1 MVKTHLTGALKMSIT
16 TPRNRS
22 TKAKIALVPV
32 LSLGLLG
39 GSMAIAGPAS
49 ADYDQKIRGCTVKAE
64 KPVHER
70 GGWVNFKI
78 SVKCDDGNRTVKVQQ
93 RRFEK
98 DNGPDTRLGKVR
110 TFERDVDRND
120 RRKTINSRD
129 YVSRHLDP
137 HDGEEVYHEVRF
149 AVENDKGKL
158 SRWSDWK
165 ESPVRYD
172 VNGRSR

>member
-1 MVKTHLTGALKMSIT
+1 MSIT
-16 TPRNRS
+16 STTKSRS
-22 TKAKIALVPV
+22 IGAKIALVPV

-49 ADYDQKIRGCTVKAE
+49 ADYDKKISGCTVKAE
-64 KPVHER
+64 KPSHEK
-70 GGWVNFKI
+70 GTTVNFKI
-78 SVKCDDGNRTVKVQQ
+78 SIKCDDGKKRTVKVQQ

-110 TFERDVDRND
+110 TFERHFDRND
-120 RRKTINSRD
+120 HHKTINSRD
-129 YVSRHLDP
+129 YVPRHLDH

-149 AVENDKGKL
+149 AVKYDNGKW
-158 SRWSDWK
+158 SSWSDYSKWK

-172 VNGRSR
+172 INGRSR